1 MKRKCIFSITTYEDM
16 GGYMRGYMQKKIINE
31 EYFLVG
37 FVNGYSPNSAVAVI
51 EHPITRLLK
60 VVDISNITMND

>member
-1 MKRKCIFSITTYEDM
+1 M